1 MHSLQ
6 SLANKTLGLLLHNAN
21 KTEEKALEAADQL
34 WNQRL
39 LGWCLQPELLR
50 TAALWRQSEETHNRL
65 TDLDSEIML
74 LSAQV
79 AQKFSQGVNSED
91 EELMALREELRNALT
106 EYQRSRREYDELA
119 QRGFAWHEQMQ

>member
-6 SLANKTLGLLLHNAN
+6 SLANKTLGLALHKAN
-21 KTEEKALEAADQL
+21 KTEEKALEAVDQL
-34 WNQRL
+34 WNQRH
-39 LGWCLQPELLR
+39 LGWYLQPELLR

-65 TDLDSEIML
+65 TDLDSVIML

-91 EELMALREELRNALT
+91 EELLALREDLLNALT
-106 EYQRSRREYDELA
+106 EYQRSRSEYDELV
-119 QRGFAWHEQMQ
+119 QHGFAWHEKL